1 MKGSRLTA
9 LPYVLWSIA
18 FVVIPLVLILVFAM
32 TSPAGGFTLDNLSK
46 IEIGRAHV

>member
-18 FVVIPLVLILVFAM
+18 FVVIPLDRKSVV
-32 TSPAGGFTLDNLSK
+32 
-46 IEIGRAHV
+46 